1 LKIEKL
7 SAEILKLLK
16 EESLQTKK
24 RRSVSSE
31 KSTSSLNGV
40 VIDISDEIKQVE
52 VELPTRER
60 VEEVKKAISE
70 GKYKIDVHKISEALI
85 KEIIGD

>member
-1 LKIEKL
+1 MKIEKL